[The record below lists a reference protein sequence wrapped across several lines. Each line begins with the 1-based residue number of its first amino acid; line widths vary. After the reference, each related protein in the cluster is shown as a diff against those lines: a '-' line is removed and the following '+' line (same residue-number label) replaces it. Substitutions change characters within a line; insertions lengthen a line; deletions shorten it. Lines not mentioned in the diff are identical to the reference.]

1 MMDECEDV
9 SMALSPDFC
18 PSFRLG
24 SRKLLSVIQDTSM
37 PFSPVPTT
45 SPSCTVN
52 TSNVSSSG
60 ETPRR
65 CLDMSNLSNGSET
78 STSPDYVGRGLCLDS
93 PSLTDA
99 SEFKLPTGRAQPL
112 LPKILC
118 SSPMF
123 SVSGHQSLVQDH
135 ADFQSLGHNKEN
147 EVEWLKPPISRTPM
161 IPLEDPGV
169 CGTESSKP
177 SVPDFEMAGAGSP
190 MWTESLGL
198 DDPMNIDGVCGAFS
212 ELSQRDTEGNP
223 RVTMSSS
230 MAALFTSD
238 LMNQTTSMSTVSV
251 IDSVHEKVSVCRS
264 RPGLFRSPSLPER
277 LHRPF
282 LKRLE
287 RAGEMDPPVKSKRQK
302 SLDSSLEDEDQ
313 ERGGSRFLSQAVTT
327 SNVDV
332 TKLLGEERN
341 AVELIGNFS
350 KVYALPTV
358 MGKHGDLKYISPET
372 MVKVLC
378 GEYDH
383 VLEGC
388 CIVDCRYPYEFEGGH
403 IRTDHSCCL
412 CFSQGALNLHKADDC
427 VDYFFKKPIVP
438 SSDAKRL
445 IIVFH
450 CEFSS
455 ERGPKMCRLVREEDR
470 TLNEY
475 PNLYYPELY
484 ILKGGYKAFF
494 PQFVNYCDPPR
505 YCPMDH
511 EAFQEEMLKLRRK
524 SKSWAGERRRRDLL
538 SRLRKM

>member
-52 TSNVSSSG
+52 TSNLSSSDG

-65 CLDMSNLSNGSET
+65 CLNMSNLSNGSET

-123 SVSGHQSLVQDH
+123 SVAGHQSLVLDH

-147 EVEWLKPPISRTPM
+147 EVEWSKPPISRTPV
-161 IPLEDPGV
+161 IPLEDPSV
-169 CGTESSKP
+169 CGTGSSKP

-190 MWTESLGL
+190 MWTESLSL
-198 DDPMNIDGVCGAFS
+198 DDPMNIDGVCGDFS

-238 LMNQTTSMSTVSV
+238 LLNQTTSMSMVST
-251 IDSVHEKVSVCRS
+251 IESVHEK
-264 RPGLFRSPSLPER
+264 
-277 LHRPF
+277 
-282 LKRLE
+282 
-287 RAGEMDPPVKSKRQK
+287 
-302 SLDSSLEDEDQ
+302 
-313 ERGGSRFLSQAVTT
+313 SQAVTT

-388 CIVDCRYPYEFEGGH
+388 YIVDCRYPYEFEGGH

-427 VDYFFKKPIVP
+427 VDYFFKKPIIP

-470 TLNEY
+470 SLNEY